1 MVVERVKKKRI
12 RMGEEKHGVTLFL
25 SYIAVGTEPATLC
38 FFNFDSSCAVDCC
51 NVEVSLCG

>member
-1 MVVERVKKKRI
+1 
-12 RMGEEKHGVTLFL
+12 MGEEKHGVTLFL